1 MFATLFKHEQIDFI
15 MFAAP
20 FKHEQIDFI
29 TFELPFKH
37 YQGLYIVFKVI
48 ILGEIGESCPR
59 ILVIR
64 TFVMIMNNKV
74 LL

>member
-1 MFATLFKHEQIDFI
+1 MFETAFKHDQII
-15 MFAAP
+15 LLMFAAL

-29 TFELPFKH
+29 TFESPFKH